1 MFDSTKEDL
10 KDILKKVDEGK
21 LQLPDFQRDY
31 VWGEDDVKSLIASI
45 AKGFPVGALLTLE
58 TGGEVH
64 FKPRVLS
71 GAPDRG
77 QDPEEL
83 LLDGQQRI
91 TSLYQALHADSPMKT
106 KTAKG
111 VQVERYFFINIEK
124 AVANAADIEDA
135 IVGVPADRVLRR
147 DFGREVVLD
156 LSERTA
162 QFEQNLFP
170 LNQVFDRD
178 DWIYDWRDHARA
190 QNRDIDELE
199 RPFVRGVIDAIER
212 YKMPIIRLDKRNSR
226 EAICLVFEKVNV
238 GGKKLDAFELVTAV
252 YAGEGFDLRHD
263 WLGPTGRPEEG
274 RRGRLH
280 GGATP
285 RRVLKHIG
293 SVDFLQACTVLHTR
307 GRRLEAEAQG
317 KQGADLPYVTCKRDA
332 LLALPLVAY
341 KQHADDVEEGF
352 IQAAQFLNELK
363 IVLDPDVPYPPQ
375 LVALSGMFSVL
386 GDRAHNA
393 AIREKL
399 RKWFWCVALGEQYGS
414 STESKIARDIQEM
427 AGWILDEGD
436 LPRSIDEAI
445 FQQDRLYTLRS
456 RKSAAYKAISALLM
470 TRGCQDFISGQGFEL
485 MTFHEAKV
493 DIHHI
498 FPQAWCKKQGIDR
511 KRYDAIVNKAPLSA
525 KSNRIIGGRAPSV
538 YLKTIESAHGLT
550 TDQLDAILRTHLI
563 EPELLRNDDFEGF
576 MASRTE
582 ALTGLIEQALG
593 KPVVR
598 SQGHDEP
605 ELDIDDD
612 EDLMEAYESD
622 AAREDLQV
630 S

>member
-1 MFDSTKEDL
+1 MFESTKEDL
-10 KDILKKVDEGK
+10 KDILRKVYEGR

-45 AKGFPVGALLTLE
+45 AKGFPVGALLTLQ
-58 TGGEVH
+58 TGGEVR

-71 GAPDRG
+71 GAPDPRVA
-77 QDPEEL
+77 PEEL

-91 TSLYQALHADSPMKT
+91 TSLFQALLARSPMKT
-106 KTAKG
+106 KNAKG
-111 VQVERYFFINIEK
+111 RQVERFFFIDIAQ
-124 AVANAADIEDA
+124 AVSDSADIEDA

-156 LSERTA
+156 LTDRTT
-162 QFEQNLFP
+162 QFDRNLFP
-170 LNQVFDRD
+170 LNEVFDRD
-178 DWIYDWRDHARA
+178 DWVYDWRDHTRA
-190 QNRDIDELE
+190 QGRDIDALE

-212 YKMPIIRLDKRNSR
+212 YKMPIIRLDNNNSR

-252 YAGEGFDLRHD
+252 YAGEEFDLRHD
-263 WLGPTGRPEEG
+263 WLGPPGSPQEG
-274 RRGRLH
+274 RRGRLL

-293 SVDFLQACTVLHTR
+293 SVDFLQACTILHTR

-332 LLALPLVAY
+332 LLALPLESY
-341 KQHADDVEEGF
+341 KQYADTIEHGF
-352 IQAAQFLNELK
+352 IEAAQFLNELK
-363 IVLDPDVPYPPQ
+363 IVLNRDVPYPPQ
-375 LVALSGMFSVL
+375 MVAIAGMFSVL

-393 AIREKL
+393 ATRDKL
-399 RKWFWCVALGEQYGS
+399 RKWFWCIALGEQYGS
-414 STESKIARDIQEM
+414 STESKIARDVQEM
-427 AGWILDEGD
+427 AAWVLDGAD
-436 LPRSIDEAI
+436 PPRSVDEAI
-445 FQQDRLYTLRS
+445 FQQDRLMSLRT
-456 RKSAAYKAISALLM
+456 RQSAAYKAISALLM

-511 KRYDAIVNKAPLSA
+511 KVYDSIVNKGPLSA

-538 YLKTIESAHGLT
+538 YLKTIETRHGLSSG
-550 TDQLDAILRTHLI
+550 QLDDILRTHLI
-563 EPELLRNDDFEGF
+563 EPEHLRNDDFESF
-576 MASRTE
+576 MEARME
-582 ALTGLIEQALG
+582 ALTGLIEGALG

-598 SQGHDEP
+598 SRELNEP
-605 ELDIDDD
+605 ELDIEDEEDIIEGFEQTEAD
-612 EDLMEAYESD
+612 EDIETT
-622 AAREDLQV
+622 
-630 S
+630 